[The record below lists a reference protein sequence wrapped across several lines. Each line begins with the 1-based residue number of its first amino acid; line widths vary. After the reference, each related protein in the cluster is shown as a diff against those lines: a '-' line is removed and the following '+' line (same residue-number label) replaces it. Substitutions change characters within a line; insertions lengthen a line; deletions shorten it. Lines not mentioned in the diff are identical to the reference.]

1 MRIDLHCHTKKVK
14 TGDAYTRNVT
24 KDKFF
29 QKVIEA
35 EVKIIAITNHNQFDY
50 MQYKEFKDV
59 TEGYCDIWPGVEL
72 DIIGKADQKGNCK
85 RGHLIV
91 IANPKNV
98 ELFNTQ
104 VQELVNDEDVNTF
117 QIGVKKVYETLGKCD
132 CIYIPHFHKESK
144 LSDEDIQEL
153 RELLPDSSRLFK
165 ETSDYRS
172 LGVFS
177 NFDYSVI
184 IGSDVQ
190 DWNKYETS
198 KFADIRLPVQTFEQF
213 CLLAKKDVQI
223 IDTLLNQ
230 KRKKEIPV
238 SPYKKVNFKLP
249 FYEDIN
255 IIFGQKGTGKTEI
268 LESLKKYYIENGIAM
283 ESYKGNEKDSDFSK
297 MLKVNDIIAT
307 SDKLQLDSMRQQ
319 FIDVYNWKEELPTS
333 FEKYISWMET
343 KDNNKNKG
351 RMKITEC
358 VHIEEGVR
366 DRKLESD
373 YKYLKEF
380 TESTFEKIDIEK
392 YLDEQERT
400 TLMLLL
406 GKLCENINDA
416 KMQKWNSDKSI
427 KLTNWSID
435 KIKAIADKCSDTISK
450 PSSVG
455 FYDFAMGRFK
465 LFENVEEIC
474 STFSVEDKV
483 EKEYLGNLEEKGDIY
498 IQTRYRMLTKESRTD
513 EFKQG
518 ITVLR
523 NCKLVIDGI
532 KKAVLAE
539 NISEEVSKFQEF
551 YDDGIK
557 DIGAFIGV
565 SKETALENGEIYRPS
580 NGERGILLMQ
590 KLLDSE
596 SDVYILDEPEL
607 GMGNSY
613 ITSNILPKLTD
624 LAKRRKTVIIATHN
638 ANIAVGTL
646 PYISILRTHENG
658 IYKTYVGNPFYDELR
673 NIDDETDTK
682 NWTQE
687 SMHTLE
693 GGKTAFYDRKDIY
706 ESGKQSD

>member
-104 VQELVNDEDVNTF
+104 VQELVNDGDVNTF

-132 CIYIPHFHKESK
+132 CIYIPHFHKEPK

-153 RELLPDSSRLFK
+153 GELLPDSSRLFK

-283 ESYKGNEKDSDFSK
+283 ESYKGNEKDSDCSK

-307 SDKLQLDSMRQQ
+307 PDKLQLDSMRQQ

>member
-132 CIYIPHFHKESK
+132 CIYIPHFHKEPK

-153 RELLPDSSRLFK
+153 GELLPDSSRLFK

-283 ESYKGNEKDSDFSK
+283 ESYKDNEKDSDFSK

-307 SDKLQLDSMRQQ
+307 PDKLQLDSMRQQ

-658 IYKTYVGNPFYDELR
+658 VYKTYIGNPFYDELR
-673 NIDDETDTK
+673 NINDETDTK

>member
-132 CIYIPHFHKESK
+132 CIYIPHFHKEPK

-658 IYKTYVGNPFYDELR
+658 VYKTYIGNPFYDELR
-673 NIDDETDTK
+673 NINDETDTK

-693 GGKTAFYDRKDIY
+693 GGKNAFYDRKDIY

>member
-85 RGHLIV
+85 IGHLIV

-132 CIYIPHFHKESK
+132 CIYIPHFHKEPK

-153 RELLPDSSRLFK
+153 GELLPDSSRLFK

-307 SDKLQLDSMRQQ
+307 PDKLQLDSMRQQ

-455 FYDFAMGRFK
+455 FSDFVMGRFK

-532 KKAVLAE
+532 KKAVLEE

-658 IYKTYVGNPFYDELR
+658 VYKTYIGNPFYDELR
-673 NIDDETDTK
+673 NINDETDTK

-693 GGKTAFYDRKDIY
+693 GGKNAFYDRKDIY